1 MSRRWIPKEPPC
13 TNRVR
18 LGFDGL
24 RSSSIESLS
33 RDGTKKPE
41 GLTEGSR
48 GRPKGAPGRRP
59 QRSQPRRGD
68 GVERVDHLSAA
79 IFSLAPSGL
88 FWSGTRTGGSARIAF
103 GDPRS
108 TPGYSPRPLRGRLRQ
123 PCLEIFE
130 GPAAYATL
138 PGDLTPTPDRQSL
151 PASHGQR
158 PWLQQGVTISQ
169 STNEAVRQFCLGD
182 HHRACLGGGVI
193 HG

>member
-1 MSRRWIPKEPPC
+1 MTRRWIPKEPLC

-18 LGFDGL
+18 LDL
-24 RSSSIESLS
+24 DVVRSSSIESLS
-33 RDGTKKPE
+33 RAGTKKPE

-48 GRPKGAPGRRP
+48 GRPKGAPGWRP

-68 GVERVDHLSAA
+68 GEEPVDHMTAA
-79 IFSLAPSGL
+79 IFSLAPLGL

-108 TPGYSPRPLRGRLRQ
+108 TPGYSPRPLRGRMRQ
-123 PCLEIFE
+123 PCLGMFK

-138 PGDLTPTPDRQSL
+138 PGDLTPRLDRQSL

-158 PWLQQGVTISQ
+158 PWFHQAMV
-169 STNEAVRQFCLGD
+169 NAR
-182 HHRACLGGGVI
+182 RARRGSS
-193 HG
+193 